1 MSHQNNINNT
11 EQDIDK
17 PVYKVLKTRHDSS
30 GGLVPS
36 ESWNGVADTVLMI
49 EPVAFGYNPE
59 TAVNNYF
66 QKKDNEKLEDIAV
79 KALAEFKNMV
89 ELLTASGMRVVVVK
103 DTEYPPTPDSI
114 FPNNWISFHEDG
126 RAVLYPMFAP
136 NRRLERRMD
145 VLLKVENETGRK
157 YKLVDYSTYELQN
170 QFLEGT
176 GSLVLDRKNR
186 IAYASLS
193 ERTDKQLL
201 ELWCDEMKFTPV
213 SFTAVQQVG
222 NELLP
227 IYHTNV
233 MMCVCDELAVVCT
246 DTIRDENE
254 RLKLIASL
262 TESSK
267 KIVEIS
273 EEQMHRF
280 AGNMIQLKNSSG
292 EKFILMSQTAHHS
305 LNESQLNML
314 QTDNKLIVAEIH
326 TIEKYGGG
334 GVRCMVAEIF

>member
-1 MSHQNNINNT
+1 MSHQNNTNNT

-17 PVYKVLKTRHDSS
+17 PVYKALKTSFDSS
-30 GGLVPS
+30 SGLVPS

-89 ELLTASGMRVVVVK
+89 ELLTASGMRVIVVK

-114 FPNNWISFHEDG
+114 FPNNWISFHEND

-145 VLLKVENETGRK
+145 VLLEVENETGRK
-157 YKLVDYSTYELQN
+157 YKLVDYSTCELQN

-193 ERTDKQLL
+193 ERTDKMLL
-201 ELWCDEMKFTPV
+201 ENWCHEMKFTPV
-213 SFTAVQQVG
+213 SFTATQQVG

-233 MMCVCDELAVVCT
+233 MMCVGEELAVVCT
-246 DTIRDENE
+246 DTVRDENE
-254 RLKLIASL
+254 KQNLIRSL
-262 TESSK
+262 TESRK
-267 KIVEIS
+267 KIVEIT

-280 AGNMIQLKNSSG
+280 AGNMLQLKNKSG
-292 EKFILMSQTAHHS
+292 QKFILLS
-305 LNESQLNML
+305 LNAFNSLTPVQIDQL
-314 QTDNKLIVAEIH
+314 QADNELIVADIH

-334 GVRCMVAEIF
+334 GVRCMVAEVF

>member
-1 MSHQNNINNT
+1 MSHQNNTNNT

-17 PVYKVLKTRHDSS
+17 PVYKALKTSLDSS

-89 ELLTASGMRVVVVK
+89 ELLTASGMRVIVVK
-103 DTEYPPTPDSI
+103 DTEYPQTPDSI

-145 VLLKVENETGRK
+145 MLLKVENETGRK
-157 YKLVDYSTYELQN
+157 YKLVDYSTCELQN

-201 ELWCDEMKFTPV
+201 ERFCKEMNYTPV
-213 SFTAVQQVG
+213 SFTATQQVG
-222 NELLP
+222 TARLP

-246 DTIRDENE
+246 DTVRNENE
-254 RLKLIASL
+254 RRKLIASL
-262 TESSK
+262 TESRK

-273 EEQMHRF
+273 EEQMHCF
-280 AGNMIQLKNSSG
+280 AGNMLQLKNKNG
-292 EKFILMSQTAHHS
+292 EKFMLMSLSAFNS
-305 LNESQLNML
+305 LNNMQLEALKAENE
-314 QTDNKLIVAEIH
+314 LIVPDI
-326 TIEKYGGG
+326 TIIEKYGGG
-334 GVRCMVAEIF
+334 SVRCMVAEVF

>member
-1 MSHQNNINNT
+1 MNHFDNKDNS
-11 EQDIDK
+11 EQLIK
-17 PVYKVLKTRHDSS
+17 KSPF
-30 GGLVPS
+30 GGFRGLPPLGGRGAVT
-36 ESWNGVADTVLMI
+36 DTILMI
-49 EPVAFGYNPE
+49 EPVAFGYNHE

-66 QKKDNEKLEDIAV
+66 QKNDSEQPADINKQAQREF
-79 KALAEFKNMV
+79 AEMV
-89 ELLTASGMRVVVVK
+89 RLIRNAGINVITVK
-103 DTEYPPTPDSI
+103 DTEYPQTPDSI

-126 RAVLYPMFAP
+126 KAVLYPMFAL

-157 YKLVDYSTYELQN
+157 YKLVDYSTYELHN

-193 ERTDKQLL
+193 ERTDKELL
-201 ELWCDEMKFTPV
+201 EKWCKKMKYTPV
-213 SFTAVQQVG
+213 SFTATQQVG

-233 MMCVCDELAVVCT
+233 MMCVGERLAVVCL
-246 DTIRDENE
+246 DAIRDEDEQQNLT
-254 RLKLIASL
+254 RSL
-262 TESSK
+262 FESHK
-267 KIVEIS
+267 DIVPLFET
-273 EEQMHRF
+273 QMNQF

-292 EKFILMSQTAHHS
+292 DKFMLMSQTAYNS
-305 LNESQLNML
+305 LYKSQLDL
-314 QTDNKLIVAEIH
+314 LKADNKLIVADIH

-334 GVRCMVAEIF
+334 GVRCMVAEVF

>member
-1 MSHQNNINNT
+1 MNNFDNTDNKEQRIN
-11 EQDIDK
+11 K
-17 PVYKVLKTRHDSS
+17 PPM
-30 GGLVPS
+30 GGGGALT
-36 ESWNGVADTVLMI
+36 DTILMI
-49 EPVAFGYNPE
+49 EPVAFGYNIE
-59 TAVNNYF
+59 TAVNNFF
-66 QKKDNEKLEDIAV
+66 QQKENHQSEDIAGI
-79 KALAEFKNMV
+79 AHAQFSNMV
-89 ELLTASGMRVVVVK
+89 KLLQNSGIKVIVVK

-157 YKLVDYSTYELQN
+157 YKLVDYSTCELQN

-193 ERTDKQLL
+193 ERTDKMLL
-201 ELWCDEMKFTPV
+201 ENWCHEMKFTPV
-213 SFTAVQQVG
+213 SFTATQQVG

-233 MMCVCDELAVVCT
+233 MMCVREKLAVVCT
-246 DTIRDENE
+246 DTVRDENE
-254 RLKLIASL
+254 KQSLIRSL
-262 TESSK
+262 TDSRK
-267 KIVEIS
+267 KIVEIT

-280 AGNMIQLKNSSG
+280 AGNMLQLKNKSG
-292 EKFILMSQTAHHS
+292 QKFILLS
-305 LNESQLNML
+305 LNAFNSLTPVQIDQL
-314 QTDNKLIVAEIH
+314 QADNELIVADIH

>member
-1 MSHQNNINNT
+1 MNNSDNT
-11 EQDIDK
+11 DNKEQRVNK
-17 PVYKVLKTRHDSS
+17 PPM
-30 GGLVPS
+30 GG
-36 ESWNGVADTVLMI
+36 GGAATDTILMI
-49 EPVAFGYNPE
+49 EPVAFGYNPQ

-66 QKKDNEKLEDIAV
+66 QKNDREQPADINKQAQV
-79 KALAEFKNMV
+79 EFAEMV
-89 ELLTASGMRVVVVK
+89 RLIRNAGVNVITVK
-103 DTEYPPTPDSI
+103 DTEYPQTPDSI

-145 VLLKVENETGRK
+145 VILTVENVTGK
-157 YKLVDYSTYELQN
+157 SYKLVDYSTCELQN
-170 QFLEGT
+170 SFLEGT
-176 GSLVLDRKNR
+176 GSMVFDRHNR

-201 ELWCDEMKFTPV
+201 ERFCKELNYTLV
-213 SFTAVQQVG
+213 SFTATQELG
-222 NELLP
+222 TALLP

-246 DTIRDENE
+246 DTVRDENE
-254 RLKLIASL
+254 RRKLIVSL
-262 TESSK
+262 TESRK

-280 AGNMIQLKNSSG
+280 AGNMLQLKNKSG
-292 EKFILMSQTAHHS
+292 QKFILLS
-305 LNESQLNML
+305 LNAFNSLTPVQIDQL
-314 QTDNKLIVAEIH
+314 QADNELIVADIH

-334 GVRCMVAEIF
+334 GVRCMVAEVF

>member
-1 MSHQNNINNT
+1 MNNSDNT
-11 EQDIDK
+11 DNKEQRVNK
-17 PVYKVLKTRHDSS
+17 PPM
-30 GGLVPS
+30 GG
-36 ESWNGVADTVLMI
+36 GGAATDTILMI
-49 EPVAFGYNPE
+49 GPVAFGYNPQ

-66 QKKDNEKLEDIAV
+66 QKNDREQPADINKQAQV
-79 KALAEFKNMV
+79 EFAEMV
-89 ELLTASGMRVVVVK
+89 RLIRNAGVNVITVK
-103 DTEYPPTPDSI
+103 DTEYPQTPDSI

-145 VLLKVENETGRK
+145 VILTVENVTGK
-157 YKLVDYSTYELQN
+157 SYKLVDYSTCELQN
-170 QFLEGT
+170 SFLEGT
-176 GSLVLDRKNR
+176 GSMVFDRHNR

-201 ELWCDEMKFTPV
+201 ERFCKELNYTLV
-213 SFTAVQQVG
+213 SFTATQELG
-222 NELLP
+222 TALLP

-246 DTIRDENE
+246 DTVRDENE
-254 RLKLIASL
+254 RRKLIVSL
-262 TESSK
+262 TESRK

-280 AGNMIQLKNSSG
+280 AGNMLQLKNKSG
-292 EKFILMSQTAHHS
+292 QKFILLS
-305 LNESQLNML
+305 LNAFNSLTPVQIDQL
-314 QTDNKLIVAEIH
+314 QADNELIVADIH

-334 GVRCMVAEIF
+334 GVRCMVAEVF

>member
-1 MSHQNNINNT
+1 M
-11 EQDIDK
+11 
-17 PVYKVLKTRHDSS
+17 
-30 GGLVPS
+30 
-36 ESWNGVADTVLMI
+36 
-49 EPVAFGYNPE
+49 
-59 TAVNNYF
+59 
-66 QKKDNEKLEDIAV
+66 
-79 KALAEFKNMV
+79 
-89 ELLTASGMRVVVVK
+89 
-103 DTEYPPTPDSI
+103 
-114 FPNNWISFHEDG
+114 
-126 RAVLYPMFAP
+126 
-136 NRRLERRMD
+136 
-145 VLLKVENETGRK
+145 ENETGRK
-157 YKLVDYSTYELQN
+157 YKLIDYSTCELQN

-254 RLKLIASL
+254 RLKLIASH

-314 QTDNKLIVAEIH
+314 QTDNKLIVADIH